1 MAARGR
7 AGPEILRLDLTKVPE
22 VPGELRLTLPRLEG
36 RKEAGRPEGRQ
47 RLPEY
52 LVLGPC
58 YHLLV
63 RVKGSKARR
72 KVGVLARRGKGEE
85 AMQRKVKLEF
95 SEELAEQ
102 VLP

>member
-7 AGPEILRLDLTKVPE
+7 AGPEILHLDLTKVPE

-36 RKEAGRPEGRQ
+36 RKEAGRQEGRQ

-63 RVKGSKARR
+63 RVKGPKARR

-85 AMQRKVKLEF
+85 AMQRKVKLDF
-95 SEELAEQ
+95 SEELTEQ
-102 VLP
+102 VLT